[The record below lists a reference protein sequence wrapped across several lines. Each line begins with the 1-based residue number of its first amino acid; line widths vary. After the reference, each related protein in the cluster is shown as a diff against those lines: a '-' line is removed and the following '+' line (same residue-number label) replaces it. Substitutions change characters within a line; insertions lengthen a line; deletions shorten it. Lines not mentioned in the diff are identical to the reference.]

1 MVIMDVAMGR
11 CGGSGDSGGC
21 DDSGGSDNG

>member
-1 MVIMDVAMGR
+1 MVIMDVAMCR
-11 CGGSGDSGGC
+11 CGRSGDSGGC